1 MITFSLRKKVISMTD
16 FDTIWRQN
24 QQTIAALEEEYYSDD
39 RDYEDYDEDYPYDT
53 SEEAYD

>member
-1 MITFSLRKKVISMTD
+1 MTD

-39 RDYEDYDEDYPYDT
+39 REYADYDEDDEQNYPYDT
-53 SEEAYD
+53 SEGAYD

>member
-1 MITFSLRKKVISMTD
+1 MISPRKQVIPLTD

-39 RDYEDYDEDYPYDT
+39 RDYEDYDEEENYPYDT
-53 SEEAYD
+53 TEEAYD

>member
-1 MITFSLRKKVISMTD
+1 MTD

-24 QQTIAALEEEYYSDD
+24 QQTIRQLEEEYYTDD
-39 RDYEDYDEDYPYDT
+39 RDYEDYDYDEDDEEDYPYDT

>member
-1 MITFSLRKKVISMTD
+1 MTD

-39 RDYEDYDEDYPYDT
+39 RDYEDYDEGDEEYFPYDT

>member
-1 MITFSLRKKVISMTD
+1 MTD

-39 RDYEDYDEDYPYDT
+39 RDYGDYDEDDEEDYPYDT